1 MHYYKRHI
9 GDYAKKAGHLSAL
22 EHGVYNLIID
32 SYYDREQAPTMAEAM
47 RWARARTA
55 DEQAAVVV
63 VLEEFFTLDTDRY
76 RQNRIEDELKAY
88 QEKSDKNRTIAFARE
103 EAKRLRDQQEQAR
116 IMDDRRGVERY
127 EHETCSVRE
136 PELHDAC
143 TPGQPNHK
151 PLTTNQEPQ
160 PKAKS
165 KTSAPA
171 PPLPDWI
178 PQKSWDGFVAMRK
191 RQKKPITDEAIP
203 LAIAKLKRLREAG
216 NDPGQVLDQ
225 STLNSWQGLF
235 ELRPE
240 PTAAQPLKKDW
251 Q

>member
-63 VLEEFFTLDTDRY
+63 VLEEFFTLDADRY

-136 PELHDAC
+136 PELHDTC
-143 TPGQPNHK
+143 TTGQPNHK

-160 PKAKS
+160 LKAKS

-171 PPLPDWI
+171 LPLPEWI
-178 PQKSWDGFVAMRK
+178 PQKSWDGFLAMRK
-191 RQKKPITDEAIP
+191 RQKKPVTDEAIP
-203 LAIAKLKRLREAG
+203 LAIKKLARLRDAG
-216 NDPGQVLDQ
+216 HDPGQVLDQ
-225 STLNSWQGLF
+225 STLNCWQGLF
-235 ELRPE
+235 EVRAEPE
-240 PTAAQPLKKDW
+240 PLQPKKKDW